1 MGAVSIGVDFGTSVV
16 KGTAVDHQTGNAQ
29 QITSRYKDRFE
40 QSHPQGWSAVLLRTL
55 EELIGSIDRAV
66 SVKSLAITGMVP
78 NVSLMGRDDEY
89 LGSLLFCDNDA
100 YELELELDEELKSP
114 PWSNEVLSK
123 MVFLARAA
131 SGKPFRWYSTHN
143 WLVFTLTGKFALDS
157 VTAGECGNLI
167 LAGAGW
173 NREIIE
179 RFGLDQSSFPEIV
192 PPAAI
197 VGTVGEDYPVPALR
211 GVPVAAGTSDTV
223 ATALGAGWGEQPGS
237 LLVYYGTFNCAARIE
252 PGRSAV
258 LHGSVPCNPF
268 DWLLSIPKAGTQ
280 LEHLADLLVDGPTR
294 GERLDLLGGLA
305 AEAPPGCNGL
315 VFLHADDIE
324 HTTVST
330 PPRGSVRFLEPHHTK
345 SDLLRAPLEG
355 FAYLLRWSLER
366 RRSRADGFPL
376 VMAAGGGAKSDH
388 WRQIV
393 SDVSGLTQCYRP
405 LADRGLGSALLAT
418 AALSSELF
426 VKLEQLAQSEV
437 RITRPI
443 NSSRYDE
450 PYRRYLSTFP
460 SGV

>member
-1 MGAVSIGVDFGTSVV
+1 MGTVSIGIDFGTSVV
-16 KGTAVDHQTGNAQ
+16 KGTAVNHQTGGVQ

-40 QSHPQGWSAVLLRTL
+40 QSHPQGWSQVLQRTL
-55 EELIGSIDRAV
+55 EQLTGLIEPSM
-66 SVKSLAITGMVP
+66 SVMSLAITGMVP
-78 NVSLMGRDDEY
+78 NVSLMAHNGEC
-89 LGSLLFCDNDA
+89 LGSLLFCDNEA
-100 YELELELDEELKSP
+100 YQLELELDKELKSP

-123 MVFLARAA
+123 IIFLARAKP
-131 SGKPFRWYSTHN
+131 GKQFRWYSTHN
-143 WLVFTLTGKFALDS
+143 WLVFKLTGRFVLDS

-167 LAGAGW
+167 LAGSGW
-173 NREIIE
+173 NHEIIE
-179 RFGLDQSSFPEIV
+179 RFGLDQGNFPEIV

-197 VGTVGEDYPVPALR
+197 VGMVGEDYPVPALR

-223 ATALGAGWGEQPGS
+223 ATALGAGWSEQRGS
-237 LLVYYGTFNCAARIE
+237 LLVYYGTFNCAARIQH
-252 PGRSAV
+252 GRSAV

-294 GERLDLLGGLA
+294 GERLDALGQLA

-330 PPRGSVRFLEPHHTK
+330 VPCGSVRFLVPGHTK

-355 FAYLLRWSLER
+355 FAYLLRWSFER
-366 RRSRADGFPL
+366 RRLGADAFPF
-376 VMAAGGGAKSDH
+376 VMAAGGGAQSDH

-405 LADRGLGSALLAT
+405 SADRGLGSALLAT
-418 AALSSELF
+418 VALSSELF
-426 VKLEQLAQSEV
+426 GKLEHQAQREV
-437 RITRPI
+437 RITRPVI
-443 NSSRYDE
+443 SPRYDE
-450 PYRRYLSTFP
+450 PYRRYLGTFP
-460 SGV
+460 SGI